1 MNTLVIL
8 VTKNWSVGGKLNSYS
23 LKRSQL
29 RPKPKT
35 PSKKFYEASPNNDQL
50 INYNDIHWRNPV
62 SLADYSQ
69 HRQQDR
75 GRAIAL
81 RRDPKYSFI
90 NRESESVWNFKKI
103 GKFRAVQY
111 YQVLWN
117 GIGTPSAGKTVGSRY
132 SNGFDYYDPFD
143 NTFLYHVDGR
153 PDCFTWAVWF
163 MVNGIPS
170 DSLWIPTPSRNPS
183 WTFAPAWVEY

>member
-1 MNTLVIL
+1 M
-8 VTKNWSVGGKLNSYS
+8 TKNWSVGGELINFS

-35 PSKKFYEASPNNDQL
+35 PSKKFYEASPNNEQFV
-50 INYNDIHWRNPV
+50 NYNDTHPGNEV

-81 RRDPKYSFI
+81 CRDPKYSFI

-103 GKFRAVQY
+103 GEFRVVQY

-117 GIGTPSAGKTVGSRY
+117 GIGTPQSGMTVGSRY
-132 SNGFDYYDPFD
+132 SNGFDYYDLNNDYQYTVPG
-143 NTFLYHVDGR
+143 L
-153 PDCFTWAVWF
+153 PDSFTWAVWF

-170 DSLWIPTPSRNPS
+170 DSFWIPTPSKNPN